1 MTVRQSSFDERRRAA
16 LDTLR
21 RDQIL
26 EGFAAATAE
35 KGYAGATVSDIV
47 RVARVSKST
56 FYAHFTDKEA
66 VYLALHAAVAE
77 ALWDVLARSVERTAD
92 EPDWRMRVRDLTR
105 ARLELLASNPAFLTQ
120 VHIEPQVAGE
130 AAGKAR
136 LAAGRRSAGLH
147 VRLSEQLAR
156 SSAEVAP
163 LSEDIAIAG
172 LAGNL
177 ALIGRAATR
186 GPKAVRLL
194 EDTLTDLW
202 IRLLRAG

>member
-1 MTVRQSSFDERRRAA
+1 VTVRQSSFDERRRAA
-16 LDTLR
+16 LDTLQ

-26 EGFAAATAE
+26 EGFAAAAAE
-35 KGYAGATVSDIV
+35 KGYAGATVGDIV

-77 ALWDVLARSVERTAD
+77 ALWDVLAGSVERTAD
-92 EPDWRMRVRDLTR
+92 EPDWRKRVRDLVR
-105 ARLELLASNPAFLTQ
+105 ARLELLASSPAFLTQ
-120 VHIEPQVAGE
+120 IQIEPQVAGG
-130 AAGKAR
+130 AARKAR
-136 LAAGRRSAGLH
+136 LAAGRRSAGLY
-147 VRLSEQLAR
+147 VRLSEELAR
-156 SSAEVAP
+156 SSPEVAP

-177 ALIGRAATR
+177 ALIGRAAAR
-186 GPKAVRLL
+186 GPKAVRRL